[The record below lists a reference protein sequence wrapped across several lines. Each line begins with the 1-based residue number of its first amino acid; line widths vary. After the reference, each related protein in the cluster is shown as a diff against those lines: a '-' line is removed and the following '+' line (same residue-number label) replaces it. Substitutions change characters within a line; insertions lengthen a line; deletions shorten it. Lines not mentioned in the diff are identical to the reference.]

1 MQNLKVERKK
11 NNVELKQDK
20 KMGRGKGEIERWV
33 GKVNVINSGTTTK
46 PKREKEWCEG

>member
-20 KMGRGKGEIERWV
+20 KMGRD
-33 GKVNVINSGTTTK
+33 
-46 PKREKEWCEG
+46 KREMERERGRVTQSERER

>member
-20 KMGRGKGEIERWV
+20 KMGRGKREIERER
-33 GKVNVINSGTTTK
+33 G
-46 PKREKEWCEG
+46 RETQSERDRERNTE

>member
-20 KMGRGKGEIERWV
+20 KMGRGKREMERER
-33 GKVNVINSGTTTK
+33 G
-46 PKREKEWCEG
+46 RERESNTE